1 MELDLECENYD
12 IDLLPDKFLVSE
24 TDFRILH
31 VNIRS
36 LRKNY
41 DKLLALLNI
50 LPFPLHA
57 ICLSETFLF
66 SHW

>member
-1 MELDLECENYD
+1 MEVDLECENYD

-50 LPFPLHA
+50 F
-57 ICLSETFLF
+57 TFSIACYLF
-66 SHW
+66 K